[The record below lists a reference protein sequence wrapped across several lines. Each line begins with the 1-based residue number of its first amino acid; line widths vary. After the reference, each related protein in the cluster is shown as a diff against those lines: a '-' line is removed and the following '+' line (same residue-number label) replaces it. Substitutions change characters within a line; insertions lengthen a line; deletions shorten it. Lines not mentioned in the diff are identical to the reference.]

1 MIFNN
6 YAIEAG
12 PFNSSHSL
20 SPTAA
25 GTHTNYNIMSEQSAA
40 EYFLF
45 SLYIFSVQF
54 EFYIL
59 HSIPR
64 QHSPQ
69 ADYYFYIM
77 VVGCSLISPPMS
89 MLIFMQECTRRF
101 LQKCFLIALKILF
114 KCSHTHTCAR
124 EHFDPMA
131 AVATSD
137 LFTHAISYRYLW
149 NAYWFLSSIFNTA

>member
-45 SLYIFSVQF
+45 SLYIFRFSLNF
-54 EFYIL
+54 TFYIPYPGSTA
-59 HSIPR
+59 HSTGR
-64 QHSPQ
+64 LLFLYNGRWMF
-69 ADYYFYIM
+69 ADFASDVDVDFHARVHKAILAKM
-77 VVGCSLISPPMS
+77 
-89 MLIFMQECTRRF
+89 FFNCT
-101 LQKCFLIALKILF
+101 
-114 KCSHTHTCAR
+114 
-124 EHFDPMA
+124 
-131 AVATSD
+131 
-137 LFTHAISYRYLW
+137 
-149 NAYWFLSSIFNTA
+149 